1 MEETINRRIRYRE
14 KNIKRKLDGILKT
27 LDEEFKGNPKAK
39 ALELMKFK
47 ILMEKAGANSKELQ
61 KFQRKIDENMAL
73 VKKEKK
79 MDEARKRTVQGIE
92 AITNKKG
99 KARKKAVKKA
109 EEDDDDDSGED
120 EIMLRNRLPVFKTLS
135 EGKSVPNPPPGF
147 GGGRKT
153 RRRRKKK
160 GKRKTKRRRKTK
172 ENVTKRNVKQREN
185 K

>member
-1 MEETINRRIRYRE
+1 MEDTINRRIRYRE

-27 LDEEFKGNPKAK
+27 LDEEFKGDPKAK

-61 KFQRKIDENMAL
+61 RFQRKIDENMAL

-79 MDEARKRTVQGIE
+79 MVEARKRTVQGIE

-99 KARKKAVKKA
+99 KVEQSS
-109 EEDDDDDSGED
+109 EESEEESEESED

-160 GKRKTKRRRKTK
+160 GKRKTNRRRKTK
-172 ENVTKRNVKQREN
+172 RKRKKKKRKTKRR
-185 K
+185 

>member
-1 MEETINRRIRYRE
+1 MEDTINRRIRYRE

-27 LDEEFKGNPKAK
+27 LDEEFKGDPKAK

-61 KFQRKIDENMAL
+61 RFQRKIDENMAL

-79 MDEARKRTVQGIE
+79 MVEARKRTVQGIE

-99 KARKKAVKKA
+99 KVEQSS
-109 EEDDDDDSGED
+109 EESEDESEESED

-172 ENVTKRNVKQREN
+172 RKRKKKKRKTKRR
-185 K
+185 

>member
-79 MDEARKRTVQGIE
+79 MVEARKRTVQGIE

-135 EGKSVPNPPPGF
+135 EGKSKANPPPGF
-147 GGGRKT
+147 GGG
-153 RRRRKKK
+153 KKLVVAE
-160 GKRKTKRRRKTK
+160 KRKVK
-172 ENVTKRNVKQREN
+172 ERLNADVKQ
-185 K
+185 KKT

>member
-1 MEETINRRIRYRE
+1 MEDTINRRIRYRE

-27 LDEEFKGNPKAK
+27 LDEEFKGDPKAK

-61 KFQRKIDENMAL
+61 RFQRKIDENMAL

-79 MDEARKRTVQGIE
+79 MVEARKRTVQGIE

-99 KARKKAVKKA
+99 KVEQSS
-109 EEDDDDDSGED
+109 EESEEESEESED

-160 GKRKTKRRRKTK
+160 GKRNTKRRRKTK
-172 ENVTKRNVKQREN
+172 RKRKKKKRKTKRRR
-185 K
+185 

>member
-1 MEETINRRIRYRE
+1 MEETINRKIRYRE

-79 MDEARKRTVQGIE
+79 MVEARKRTVQGIE

-99 KARKKAVKKA
+99 KASKKAVKKA
-109 EEDDDDDSGED
+109 EEDDDSGED

-147 GGGRKT
+147 GGGKKT

-160 GKRKTKRRRKTK
+160 GKRKTNRRRKTK
-172 ENVTKRNVKQREN
+172 RKRNKNKRKTKRR
-185 K
+185 

>member
-79 MDEARKRTVQGIE
+79 MVEARKRTVQGIE

-99 KARKKAVKKA
+99 KVEQSS
-109 EEDDDDDSGED
+109 EESEEESEESED

-172 ENVTKRNVKQREN
+172 RKRKKKKRKTKRR
-185 K
+185 

>member
-1 MEETINRRIRYRE
+1 MEDTINRRIRYRE

-27 LDEEFKGNPKAK
+27 LDEEFKGDPKAK

-61 KFQRKIDENMAL
+61 RFQRKIDENMAL

-79 MDEARKRTVQGIE
+79 MVEARKRTVQGIE

-99 KARKKAVKKA
+99 KVEQSS
-109 EEDDDDDSGED
+109 EESEEESEESED

-160 GKRKTKRRRKTK
+160 GKRNTKRRRKTK
-172 ENVTKRNVKQREN
+172 RKRKKKKRKTKRK
-185 K
+185 